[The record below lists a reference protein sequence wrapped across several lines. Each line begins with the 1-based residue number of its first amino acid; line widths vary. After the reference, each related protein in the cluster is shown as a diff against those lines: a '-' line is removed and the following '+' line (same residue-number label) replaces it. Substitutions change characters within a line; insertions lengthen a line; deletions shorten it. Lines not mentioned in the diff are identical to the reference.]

1 MSSVEPPRLREPTY
15 FILAALLDGPLHG
28 YGMIQRAAELSDGA
42 VRPTAGTL
50 YGALDRSA
58 DQGLVVVDRE
68 ETVSGRRRRYYRL
81 TSAGAA
87 ALTAEAA
94 RMRRAAAAVE
104 RRGVGIRGVGQPA

>member
-1 MSSVEPPRLREPTY
+1 MYDGPMLREPTY

-28 YGMIQRAAELSDGA
+28 YAIIRRAAELSDGA

-50 YGALDRSA
+50 YGALDRLSA
-58 DQGLVVVDRE
+58 QGLVAADRE

-81 TSAGAA
+81 TAAGDE
-87 ALTAEAA
+87 ALTAEAE

-104 RRGVGIRGVGQPA
+104 RRPRGLSARSQPA

>member
-1 MSSVEPPRLREPTY
+1 MSSVGPPRLREPTY

-28 YGMIQRAAELSDGA
+28 YGIIRRAAELSDGA

-50 YGALDRSA
+50 YGALDRLA

-68 ETVSGRRRRYYRL
+68 ETVSGRRRRYYRV
-81 TSAGAA
+81 TSTGAA

-94 RMRRAAAAVE
+94 RMRRAVAAVE
-104 RRGVGIRGVGQPA
+104 RRGVAFRGVGQPG